1 MLFISARLKLKSL
14 TKVRAG
20 GVSCCAPCHRR
31 SIVCATIVHSLIGFY
46 HVVHLSVFFASE
58 HAPELGH
65 GCCLTTITSVLE
77 QELP

>member
-1 MLFISARLKLKSL
+1 
-14 TKVRAG
+14 
-20 GVSCCAPCHRR
+20 
-31 SIVCATIVHSLIGFY
+31 VCATIVHSLIGFY